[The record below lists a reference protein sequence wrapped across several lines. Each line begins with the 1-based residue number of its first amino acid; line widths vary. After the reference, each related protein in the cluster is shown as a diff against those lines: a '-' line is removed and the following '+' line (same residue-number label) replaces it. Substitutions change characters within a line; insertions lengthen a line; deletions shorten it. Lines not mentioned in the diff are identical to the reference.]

1 MIRLT
6 ERCEVWR
13 ISSSGPRRS
22 VTVIYANVPCLRV
35 PISSFDGMPDYARR
49 STHVVFVPRTHA
61 RLLRTED
68 ELRTGRRVNNAGQVV
83 AHRYGVDG
91 IRDYRS
97 LGVLHTEVY
106 CTELR
111 DD

>member
-1 MIRLT
+1 VIRLT

-13 ISSSGPRRS
+13 IPSTSPRRI
-22 VTVIYANVPCLRV
+22 VTLLYRNVPSLRV
-35 PISSFDGMPDYARR
+35 PISSFDGLPDYARR
-49 STHVVFVPRTHA
+49 STHIVFVPRTHA

-68 ELRTGRRVNNAGQVV
+68 ELRTGRRVTNSGQVV

-91 IRDYRS
+91 VRDYRS
-97 LGVLHTEVY
+97 LGVLHTEVF